1 MRADDLRLVT
11 RFLQFDNSMQSFS
24 VSESISATSTGTTTS
39 QDSQPSTADG
49 QRPRSSFMGLST
61 AIRTPESAL
70 IPATYHQQDELGLL
84 SEMGTTQI
92 SPLEAIATHL
102 AVTFDKDRQGRSA
115 SSLSLSNEPSRSQR
129 SSQPV
134 DDVAPIVGEEQGSDP
149 TDANKWIT
157 VDKSQERP
165 YRCGYPKCGKTYSR
179 RYCLIRHFVQ
189 HTGTSKFKCP
199 YPKCVGNEYFGDNE
213 MLKRHIASKHS
224 LDKPFQCDRCNK
236 QFTRKDSLLRHRK
249 HAHSPKKQKKSTKPQ
264 SVSKSSSA
272 ATATITATAST
283 STMTSRFSQPE
294 LAAGQ
299 RQQGSYV
306 GTSTTIDTPESMQI
320 ASYNQQDGLKLLA
333 EVSTSQIN
341 PFAALATHQTV
352 TFDDEAVTTEIAGV
366 SNLPSDQYQAE
377 QSPDPTDTNKWII
390 VDKSQERPYRCGYPG
405 GCDKNYL
412 RKGCLVRHFIVHTGV
427 SNFGCAYPE
436 CVGKKYFNDQAKL
449 ERHIICAHT
458 LEKPFRCDRCKK
470 RFRRIE
476 SLKYHMNHVVHVSNN
491 EKKSPK
497 RKKK

>member
-1 MRADDLRLVT
+1 
-11 RFLQFDNSMQSFS
+11 MQSFS
-24 VSESISATSTGTTTS
+24 VSESISATSTSTTTS
-39 QDSQPSTADG
+39 QDSQPGTADG

-61 AIRTPESAL
+61 AIRTPGSA
-70 IPATYHQQDELGLL
+70 ITPATYHQQDEPELL
-84 SEMGTTQI
+84 SEISTPQI
-92 SPLEAIATHL
+92 SPLEAIATRL
-102 AVTFDKDRQGRSA
+102 AVTFDNDRQGRSA

-129 SSQPV
+129 PPQSV
-134 DDVAPIVGEEQGSDP
+134 DDVAPIVREEQSSDP
-149 TDANKWIT
+149 TDTNKWIIE
-157 VDKSQERP
+157 DKSQERP
-165 YRCGYPKCGKTYSR
+165 YRCGYPECDKTYLR
-179 RYCLIRHFVQ
+179 RYRLIRHLVQ
-189 HTGTSKFKCP
+189 HNGTSKFKCP
-199 YPKCVGNEYFGDNE
+199 YPECVGNGYFGDSQ
-213 MLKRHIASKHS
+213 MLTRHIVSKHK

-236 QFTRKDSLLRHRK
+236 QFTRKDSLLRHGKR
-249 HAHSPKKQKKSTKPQ
+249 AHSPKKEKKSPKPQ

-283 STMTSRFSQPE
+283 STMTSRFAQPE

-299 RQQGSYV
+299 RQQGFYV
-306 GTSTTIDTPESMQI
+306 GGTSTTIDTPESMQI
-320 ASYNQQDGLKLLA
+320 ATYHHPDGLKLLA

-341 PFAALATHQTV
+341 PFTALATHQAV

-366 SNLPSDQYQAE
+366 ANLPSDQYQAE
-377 QSPDPTDTNKWII
+377 QSPDPTDTNKWVI

-427 SNFGCAYPE
+427 SNFGCVYPE

-476 SLKYHMNHVVHVSNN
+476 SLKYHMKHVVHVSDN

-497 RKKK
+497 RKTK